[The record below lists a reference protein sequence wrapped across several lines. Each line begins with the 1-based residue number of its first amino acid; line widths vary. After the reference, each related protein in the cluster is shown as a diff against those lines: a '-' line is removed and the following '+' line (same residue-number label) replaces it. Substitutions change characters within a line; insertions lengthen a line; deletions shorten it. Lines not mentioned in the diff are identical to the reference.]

1 MTDVIMKGQVKQ
13 SSPFS
18 DYYLTKKKGG
28 IQMND
33 KQKHIAGLILQAM
46 REAQDVMAE
55 QNDLAHISQDSEL
68 IQKLAEAYSLAR
80 QAELIV
86 SDKNPFDS
94 MTKDERQRFFKN
106 LLG

>member
-1 MTDVIMKGQVKQ
+1 
-13 SSPFS
+13 
-18 DYYLTKKKGG
+18 
-28 IQMND
+28 MND

-68 IQKLAEAYSLAR
+68 IQKLAEAYSLAH
-80 QAELIV
+80 QADLIA
-86 SDKNPFDS
+86 SDKKTNKLES
-94 MTKDERQRFFKN
+94 MTRDERQRFFNN

>member
-1 MTDVIMKGQVKQ
+1 
-13 SSPFS
+13 
-18 DYYLTKKKGG
+18 
-28 IQMND
+28 MND

-46 REAQDVMAE
+46 REAQNVMAE